1 LGEEERRDLALRAKR
16 KGGWWIVNITD
27 ILSLLGDPQRALSM
41 FPNPSVWPT
50 LAQDALRG
58 YQVYNIALI
67 LGGLLFLLGAAS
79 SVIAYQTGRGFKPL
93 LNLLIVSLA
102 GSLFVGEPLSDC
114 MPNTGYPCI
123 VDKRVELVNPAT
135 SNISYTVETLNFSS
149 ALNQG
154 DTYVLRDDMRQPS
167 SQAMVVALPPYVRYE
182 YGEPLPKL
190 WGQLEGLWHQLA
202 EGSNLALASS
212 LAKYQDQIR
221 EQKELLVKLFVVNL
235 GLGAAGLLSDATFT
249 NLVTNL
255 GQRMTSRTVRGAF
268 GVALLGGAGQT
279 LSTGIAIL
287 TETIKMVAAL
297 LALVP
302 IFIVLSY
309 GFIVSLSGF
318 VFYLVAFL
326 FPLFVGVAAIWGV
339 AAIFAPLR
347 LALVSLLI
355 PTVVSPIVGAS
366 LHMIYGY
373 NQSVEEFLS
382 TVDTPEKKTL
392 LDELPMVSD
401 PMASFVASELTRT
414 VAMQLKNTA
423 LCLSPYFQRQENG
436 RYVYVQPSQTASP
449 VSYGKCYQND
459 KVSPTGFSLGGSR
472 PTGADAMSYP
482 IWELRGDLT
491 QFYNDLMS
499 YLNHTPETVGVIDL
513 TSPLKLRALLRLAK
527 TYNIPLSLPEDSNT
541 YAVTLE
547 AHLRDVIA
555 RQNLNLTIPQG
566 SVKNAL
572 RKLGADIN
580 LANVVPDNLKSKFT
594 YSDGGGN
601 QSSLLDGTGGTPS
614 YAWNTVRR
622 VALATEAGISQS
634 ELNAA
639 GASQAALSLIVST
652 AVSMAISLAVIGA
665 LWNMSGMV
673 YQATVNGA
681 QGVVE
686 APGLSHLGGLFRV
699 R

>member
-1 LGEEERRDLALRAKR
+1 
-16 KGGWWIVNITD
+16 VNITD
-27 ILSLLGDPQRALSM
+27 ILALLGDPQRALSM
-41 FPNPSVWPT
+41 FPNPGVWPT

-102 GSLFVGEPLSDC
+102 GSLFVGKPLSDC

-123 VDKRVELVNPAT
+123 VDKRVDLVNPAT
-135 SNISYTVETLNFSS
+135 SQITYTTEKLDFSK
-149 ALNQG
+149 AGQQG
-154 DTYVLRDDMRQPS
+154 DTYVLRDDQRQTSP
-167 SQAMVVALPPYVRYE
+167 QAMVVTLPPYVRYE
-182 YGEPLPKL
+182 YSEPLPKL
-190 WGQLEGLWHQLA
+190 WGQLEGLWRQLA

-221 EQKELLVKLFVVNL
+221 QQRELLVKLFVVNL
-235 GLGAAGLLSDATFT
+235 GLGAAGILADATFT
-249 NLVTNL
+249 NLVANL
-255 GQRMTSRTVRGAF
+255 GKSMTSRTAQGAF

-309 GFIVSLSGF
+309 GFIISLSGF

-326 FPLFVGVAAIWGV
+326 FPLFVGVGAIWGV

-366 LHMIYGY
+366 LHMVYGY
-373 NQSVEEFLS
+373 NQSLEEFLS
-382 TVDTPEKKTL
+382 TVDTPEKKGL

-436 RYVYVQPSQTASP
+436 RYVYVQPAQTASP
-449 VSYGKCYQND
+449 VSYGKCYRNED
-459 KVSPTGFSLGGSR
+459 VSPMGFSL
-472 PTGADAMSYP
+472 TGTVPAPPPGPDAASYP
-482 IWELRGDLT
+482 IWNFQGDLT

-499 YLNHTPETVGVIDL
+499 YLNNTPETVGVIDL
-513 TSPLKLRALLRLAK
+513 TSPLKLKALLRLAK
-527 TYNIPLSLPEDSNT
+527 RYNIPLSLTNDLDT

-555 RQNLNLTIPQG
+555 RQNVNLPIPPG

-572 RKLGADIN
+572 GKLGVNID
-580 LANVVPDNLKSKFT
+580 LDKVPDSLKKKFT
-594 YSDGGGN
+594 YNDGGGN
-601 QSSLLDGTGGTPS
+601 QSSLLDGAGGTPS

-622 VALATEAGISQS
+622 VALATEAGISQG

-665 LWNMSGMV
+665 LWGMSGMV
-673 YQATVNGA
+673 YQATINGA

-686 APGLSHLGGLFRV
+686 APGLSHLGGLFRP

>member
-1 LGEEERRDLALRAKR
+1 M
-16 KGGWWIVNITD
+16 NIAD
-27 ILSLLGDPQRALSM
+27 ILAILGDPQRALSM

-50 LAQDALRG
+50 LTQDALRG

-102 GSLFVGEPLSDC
+102 GSLFVGKPLSDC
-114 MPNTGYPCI
+114 IPNTGYPCI

-135 SNISYTVETLNFSS
+135 SDIPYTVEKLDFSGATATS
-149 ALNQG
+149 RG
-154 DTYVLRDDMRQPS
+154 DIYVLPDDKRQTEEKKT
-167 SQAMVVALPPYVRYE
+167 AVTLPPYVRYE
-182 YGEPLPKL
+182 YKEPLPKL
-190 WGQLEGLWHQLA
+190 WGQLEGLWRQLA
-202 EGSNLALASS
+202 EGSNFALASAM
-212 LAKYQDQIR
+212 AKYQKQIE
-221 EQKELLVKLFVVNL
+221 EQRELLVKLFVVNL
-235 GLGAAGLLSDATFT
+235 GLGAAGLLADTTFT
-249 NLVTNL
+249 NFATSV
-255 GQRMTSRTVRGAF
+255 GKAMTSRTAAGAF
-268 GVALLGGAGQT
+268 GVAFLGGVGQT

-287 TETIKMVAAL
+287 TETIKIVAAL

-302 IFIVLSY
+302 IFIVISY
-309 GFIVSLSGF
+309 GFIISLSGF

-326 FPLFVGVAAIWGV
+326 FPLFVGAAAIWGI

-355 PTVVSPIVGAS
+355 PTIVSPIVGAS

-373 NQSVEEFLS
+373 NQSVQEFLS
-382 TVDTPEKKTL
+382 TADTPGKKDL

-414 VAMQLKNTA
+414 VAMQLRNTA

-436 RYVYVQPSQTASP
+436 RYVYVQPAQTASP
-449 VSYGKCYQND
+449 VSYGKCYRNER
-459 KVSPTGFSLGGSR
+459 VSRTGFFLGGTL
-472 PTGADAMSYP
+472 PAGADAASYP
-482 IWELRGDLT
+482 IFMFEGDVE
-491 QFYNDLMS
+491 QFYNDLMA
-499 YLNHTPETVGVIDL
+499 YLNNTPETIGVIDL
-513 TSPLKLRALLRLAK
+513 TSPLKLKALLSLAK
-527 TYNIPLSLPEDSNT
+527 RYNITLSLTNYPDR
-541 YAVTLE
+541 YATTLE
-547 AHLRDVIA
+547 AHLREVVA
-555 RQNLNLTIPQG
+555 RQNVNFPIAQG
-566 SVKNAL
+566 SVKGAL
-572 RKLGADIN
+572 DKLGARIDLSNI
-580 LANVVPDNLKSKFT
+580 PDGLERKFRH
-594 YSDGGGN
+594 SDG
-601 QSSLLDGTGGTPS
+601 QSNLLNEVGGTPP

-622 VALATEAGISQS
+622 MALATEAGISQG

-652 AVSMAISLAVIGA
+652 AVSMAISLVVIGA
-665 LWNMSGMV
+665 LWSMSGMV

-686 APGLSHLGGLFRV
+686 GPGLSQLGGLFRI

>member
-1 LGEEERRDLALRAKR
+1 
-16 KGGWWIVNITD
+16 VNIAD
-27 ILSLLGDPQRALSM
+27 ILALLGDPQRALSI
-41 FPNPSVWPT
+41 FPNPGVWPT

-102 GSLFVGEPLSDC
+102 GSLFVGKPLSDC

-135 SNISYTVETLNFSS
+135 SNISYTVEKLDFSK
-149 ALNQG
+149 AQTYG
-154 DTYVLRDDMRQPS
+154 DTYVLPDVQRQPS
-167 SQAMVVALPPYVRYE
+167 SQAMAVTLPPYVRYE
-182 YGEPLPKL
+182 YSEPLPKL
-190 WGQLEGLWHQLA
+190 WGQLEGLWRQLA

-235 GLGAAGLLSDATFT
+235 GLGAAGILADSTFT
-249 NLVTNL
+249 NLVANL
-255 GQRMTSRTVRGAF
+255 GKNMTSRTARGAF

-309 GFIVSLSGF
+309 GFIISLSGF

-326 FPLFVGVAAIWGV
+326 FPLFVGVGAIWGV

-366 LHMIYGY
+366 LHMVYGY
-373 NQSVEEFLS
+373 NQSLEDFLS
-382 TVDTPEKKTL
+382 TVDTPAKKDL
-392 LDELPMVSD
+392 LDELPMIND

-436 RYVYVQPSQTASP
+436 RYVYVQPAQTASP
-449 VSYGKCYQND
+449 VSYGKCYKNED
-459 KVSPTGFSLGGSR
+459 VSPMGFSLRGTVPAPPPG
-472 PTGADAMSYP
+472 PDAASYP
-482 IWELRGDLT
+482 IWEFQGNLT

-499 YLNHTPETVGVIDL
+499 YLNNTPETIGVIDL
-513 TSPLKLRALLRLAK
+513 TSPLKLKALLRLAERYK
-527 TYNIPLSLPEDSNT
+527 IPLSLPKDRDT
-541 YAVTLE
+541 YAVALE

-555 RQNLNLTIPQG
+555 RQNVNLPIPPG

-572 RKLGADIN
+572 GKLGAGIN
-580 LANVVPDNLKSKFT
+580 LSKVPPNLQSAFT
-594 YSDGGGN
+594 YNNGGGN
-601 QSSLLDGTGGTPS
+601 LLDGTEGTPP

-622 VALATEAGISQS
+622 VALAAEAGISQG

-665 LWNMSGMV
+665 LWSMSGMV
-673 YQATVNGA
+673 YRATINGA

-686 APGLSHLGGLFRV
+686 APGLSYLGGLFRP

>member
-1 LGEEERRDLALRAKR
+1 
-16 KGGWWIVNITD
+16 VNITD
-27 ILSLLGDPQRALSM
+27 ILALLGDPQRALSM
-41 FPNPSVWPT
+41 FPNPGVWPT

-102 GSLFVGEPLSDC
+102 GSLFVGKPLSDC

-135 SNISYTVETLNFSS
+135 SKISYTVEKLDFGS
-149 ALNQG
+149 ASKQS
-154 DTYVLRDDMRQPS
+154 DVYVLPDAQRQPTKKE
-167 SQAMVVALPPYVRYE
+167 AEVTLPPYVRYE
-182 YGEPLPKL
+182 YNEPLPKL
-190 WGQLEGLWHQLA
+190 WGQLEGLWRQLA

-221 EQKELLVKLFVVNL
+221 QQRELLVKLFVVNL
-235 GLGAAGLLSDATFT
+235 GLGAAGILADATFT
-249 NLVTNL
+249 NLVANL
-255 GQRMTSRTVRGAF
+255 GKSMTSRTAGGAF

-309 GFIVSLSGF
+309 GFIISLSGF

-355 PTVVSPIVGAS
+355 PTIVSPIVGAS

-373 NQSVEEFLS
+373 NQSLEEFLS
-382 TVDTPEKKTL
+382 TADTPEKKGL

-436 RYVYVQPSQTASP
+436 RYVYVQPAQTASP

-459 KVSPTGFSLGGSR
+459 KVSPGGFSLGGSR
-472 PTGADAMSYP
+472 PTGADAASYP
-482 IWELRGDLT
+482 IWEFQGDLT

-499 YLNHTPETVGVIDL
+499 YLNNTPETVGVIDL
-513 TSPLKLRALLRLAK
+513 TSPLKLKALLRLAER
-527 TYNIPLSLPEDSNT
+527 YNISLSLTNDPNT

-555 RQNLNLTIPQG
+555 KQNLNLSIPQE
-566 SVKNAL
+566 SVKRAL
-572 RKLGADIN
+572 GKLGVNIN
-580 LANVVPDNLKSKFT
+580 LNNVPDNLEGNFT
-594 YSDGGGN
+594 YNDSGGN
-601 QSSLLDGTGGTPS
+601 QSSLLDGAGGNPS

-622 VALATEAGISQS
+622 VALASEAGISQG

-652 AVSMAISLAVIGA
+652 AVSMAISLVVIGA
-665 LWNMSGMV
+665 LWGMSGMV
-673 YQATVNGA
+673 YQATINGA

-686 APGLSHLGGLFRV
+686 APGLSHLGGLFRP

>member
-1 LGEEERRDLALRAKR
+1 LGEEERRDLAFRAKR

-79 SVIAYQTGRGFKPL
+79 SVIAYQTGRGFGPL

-102 GSLFVGEPLSDC
+102 GSLFVGGPLRDC
-114 MPNTGYPCI
+114 IPGTGYPCI
-123 VDKRVELVNPAT
+123 VDKRVELVNPTA
-135 SNISYTVETLNFSS
+135 SSISYTVETLDFSRAQKRGEGGDVYILGDS
-149 ALNQG
+149 A
-154 DTYVLRDDMRQPS
+154 RQITK
-167 SQAMVVALPPYVRYE
+167 AETRVMLPPYVRYE
-182 YGEPLPKL
+182 YREPLPKL
-190 WGQLEGLWHQLA
+190 WGQLEGLWRQLA

-212 LAKYQDQIR
+212 LAKYQKQIR
-221 EQKELLVKLFVVNL
+221 KQKELLVKLFVVNL
-235 GLGAAGLLSDATFT
+235 SLGATGLLADMTFT
-249 NLVTNL
+249 NFVASV
-255 GQRMTSRTVRGAF
+255 GKSMPSRTVVGAF
-268 GVALLGGAGQT
+268 GVAALGGAAQT

-287 TETIKMVAAL
+287 TETIKIVAAL

-302 IFIVLSY
+302 LFIVLSY
-309 GFIVSLSGF
+309 GFVISLSGF

-326 FPLFVGVAAIWGV
+326 FPLFVGVGAIWGV
-339 AAIFAPLR
+339 AAILAPLR

-355 PTVVSPIVGAS
+355 PTIISPIVGAS

-373 NQSVEEFLS
+373 NQSIEEFLS
-382 TVDTPEKKTL
+382 TADKSAKENL
-392 LDELPMVSD
+392 LKELPMVSD
-401 PMASFVASELTRT
+401 PMVSFVASELTRT
-414 VAMQLKNTA
+414 VAMQLRNTA

-436 RYVYVQPSQTASP
+436 RYVYVQPAETVSP
-449 VSYGKCYQND
+449 VSYGKCYEN
-459 KVSPTGFSLGGSR
+459 VSPGGFSLRGPLPFASEA
-472 PTGADAMSYP
+472 TSYP
-482 IWELRGDLT
+482 IREFRGDLT

-499 YLNHTPETVGVIDL
+499 YLNHTPETIGAIDL
-513 TSPLKLRALLRLAK
+513 TSPLKLKALLGLAK
-527 TYNIPLSLPEDSNT
+527 RYEIKLSLPDSQS
-541 YAVTLE
+541 YANNLE
-547 AHLRDVIA
+547 AHLRTVVA
-555 RQNLNLTIPQG
+555 KYNANVPIPPG
-566 SVKNAL
+566 SVKRAVD
-572 RKLGADIN
+572 KLGANIN
-580 LANVVPDNLKSKFT
+580 LGNVPDELEGKFKSD
-594 YSDGGGN
+594 DGGN
-601 QSSLLDGTGGTPS
+601 LLEARGGTPP

-622 VALATEAGISQS
+622 MALATEAGISQS

-639 GASQAALSLIVST
+639 GASQAALSLLVST
-652 AVSMAISLAVIGA
+652 AVAMAISLVVIGA
-665 LWNMSGMV
+665 LWSMSGMV